1 MTIDTL
7 GAATA
12 ARPVER
18 HVADPAALP
27 GANRA
32 PAIATDTVDAVKG
45 AAAVPTLEQVSEA
58 VTKLNKSPQA
68 QSQGLEFSIDNDS
81 KRTIVKVVDQN
92 TKEVLRQIPSPE
104 ALEIAKSLEAGENKG
119 FLIKQTA

>member
-7 GAATA
+7 GSATA

-18 HVADPAALP
+18 HPTETAALP
-27 GANRA
+27 AAGRP
-32 PAIATDTVDAVKG
+32 PAIAVDTVDAVKG
-45 AAAVPTLEQVSEA
+45 AAPVPTLEQVSQA
-58 VTKLNKSPQA
+58 VSKLNKSPQA

-81 KRTIVKVVDQN
+81 KRTIVKVVDQT